1 MFVLDG
7 GRGAIKQRDP
17 HIVRARVGG
26 LRPLPLVCSLRWL
39 QKLSYQE
46 KQYFSAVFKK
56 IKINAKTYDE

>member
-7 GRGAIKQRDP
+7 GRGAIKQTHP
-17 HIVRARVGG
+17 HIVRTRVGG
-26 LRPLPLVCSLRWL
+26 LRHLPLVCSLRSL

-46 KQYFSAVFKK
+46 KQYFSAVLKK